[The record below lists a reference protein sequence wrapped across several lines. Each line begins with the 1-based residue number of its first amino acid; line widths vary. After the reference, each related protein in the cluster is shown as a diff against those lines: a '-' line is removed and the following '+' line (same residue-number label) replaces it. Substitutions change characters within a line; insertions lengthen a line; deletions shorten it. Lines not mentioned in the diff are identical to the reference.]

1 VTTTEHAASAVAQA
15 EPSRVRRIVA
25 RALVVLGI
33 VLLVISLFANFVR
46 REALDQSSF
55 RDTSQQLI
63 ANPDIQNQVAQT
75 MVDQLYANVD
85 VSQQLQQRL
94 PDNLQSLA
102 APLAGLAREAIYR
115 AARELLARPR
125 VQGLFVDAASLAQG
139 QVVRVLEGGG
149 PRLETTNGDVVLDL
163 RPLVVQLGDRF
174 GFLGNVEESL
184 PPDAGRVVILH
195 SDQLK
200 TAQNLTQW
208 LKAVANWIWIGVL
221 ACWAV
226 ALWLVPGRRRRE
238 LRAIAIGV
246 IVAGVALLVIRS
258 LAGSYL
264 VDHLVK
270 SDTVR
275 PSVAAFW
282 SILSQSLAD
291 GAWVGIVI
299 GVIAAVGAWVTGE
312 GTRAQRVRATVA
324 PWLSHAAAAWAVFA
338 VALLLVV
345 WALPLQR
352 FLTAVILVILA
363 TVGFELIRRQVAAE
377 AGETGTAHASGWSLP
392 RLPHHRSE
400 PAAPS
405 PSAQVDELE
414 RLARLRA
421 DDLLTEEEYAA
432 AKASALARA
441 GD

>member
-1 VTTTEHAASAVAQA
+1 VTTSEDTARVP
-15 EPSRVRRIVA
+15 EPAHLSRIRVIAA

-33 VLLVISLFANFVR
+33 LLLVVSLFANFVK
-46 REALDQSSF
+46 REALDRSSF
-55 RDTSQQLI
+55 RDTSQELI
-63 ANPDIQNQVAQT
+63 ANPAIQDQIAQT

-85 VSQQLQQRL
+85 VSAQLQQQL
-94 PDNLQSLA
+94 PDNLQRLA
-102 APLAGLAREAIYR
+102 TPLAGLAREALYR

-125 VQGLFVDAASLAQG
+125 VQNLFVDAASIAQG

-149 PRLETTNGDVVLDL
+149 PRLQTTNGNVVLDL
-163 RPLVVQLGDRF
+163 RPMVVQLGTRF

-184 PPDAGRVVILH
+184 PPDAAQVTLLR

-200 TAQNLTQW
+200 TAQDVTQW
-208 LKAVANWIWIGVL
+208 LKVVADWIWIGVL
-221 ACWAV
+221 GAWAL

-238 LRAIAIGV
+238 LRAIAIGL

-264 VDHLVK
+264 VNNLAE

-275 PSVAAFW
+275 PAVDAFW

-299 GVIAAVGAWVTGE
+299 GVIATIGAWVTGE
-312 GTRAQRVRATVA
+312 GTRARRVRQTAA
-324 PWLSHAAAAWAVFA
+324 PWLDHAAVAWAVF
-338 VALLLVV
+338 VVVLLLVV

-363 TVGFELIRRQVAAE
+363 AVGFELIRRQVASE
-377 AGETGTAHASGWSLP
+377 AVGVEPRGPSSWSLP
-392 RLPHHRSE
+392 RPGHRKA
-400 PAAPS
+400 PAAP
-405 PSAQVDELE
+405 AQVDELE
-414 RLARLRA
+414 RLAQLRR
-421 DDLLTEEEYAA
+421 DELLTEDEYAA
-432 AKASALARA
+432 AKARALSRA

>member
-1 VTTTEHAASAVAQA
+1 MRAVTDDAAPTPTQVT
-15 EPSRVRRIVA
+15 EPSRIRRIVA
-25 RALVVLGI
+25 RVLVVLGI

-63 ANPDIQNQVAQT
+63 ANPAIQNQVAQT

-85 VSQQLQQRL
+85 VSAQLQQRL
-94 PDNLQSLA
+94 PDNLQALA

-125 VQGLFVDAASLAQG
+125 VQGAFVDAASLAQSE
-139 QVVRVLEGGG
+139 VVRVLEGGG

-246 IVAGVALLVIRS
+246 IAAGVALLVIRS
-258 LAGSYL
+258 LAGTYL

-299 GVIAAVGAWVTGE
+299 GVIAAFGAWVTGE
-312 GTRAQRVRATVA
+312 GARARSVRTTVA

-338 VALLLVV
+338 VVLLLVV

-352 FLTAVILVILA
+352 FLTALILVILA

-377 AGETGTAHASGWSLP
+377 AGETETQQGSGWSLP
-392 RLPHHRSE
+392 RIKHRRSE
-400 PAAPS
+400 PPPA
-405 PSAQVDELE
+405 SAQVDELE

>member
-1 VTTTEHAASAVAQA
+1 MRLVTTGDVAPAATGPT
-15 EPSRVRRIVA
+15 EPSRARRIVA

-46 REALDQSSF
+46 REALDQGSF
-55 RDTSQQLI
+55 RDTSQELI
-63 ANPDIQNQVAQT
+63 ANPAIQNQIAQT
-75 MVDQLYANVD
+75 MVDQLYANID
-85 VSQQLQQRL
+85 VSEQLQQRL
-94 PDNLQSLA
+94 PDNLQPLA

-125 VQGLFVDAASLAQG
+125 VQGLFVDAASVAQA

-149 PRLETTNGDVVLDL
+149 PRLETANGDVVLDL

-174 GFLGNVEESL
+174 GFLGNVDESL
-184 PPDAGRVVILH
+184 PADTGRIVILH
-195 SDQLK
+195 SDQLQ
-200 TAQNLTQW
+200 TAQNVTEW
-208 LKAVANWIWIGVL
+208 LKAVADWIWIGVL

-264 VDHLVK
+264 VDHLVE

-291 GAWVGIVI
+291 GAWVGIVV
-299 GVIAAVGAWVTGE
+299 GVIAAVGAWLTGE
-312 GTRAQRVRATVA
+312 GARAQRVRATVA
-324 PWLSHAAAAWAVFA
+324 PWLSHAAVAWAVFA
-338 VALLLVV
+338 VVLLLVV

-363 TVGFELIRRQVAAE
+363 TAGFELIRRQVAAE
-377 AGETGTAHASGWSLP
+377 AGETGTQHASGWSLP

-400 PAAPS
+400 PA

-432 AKASALARA
+432 AKASTLARV

>member
-15 EPSRVRRIVA
+15 EPSRVRRIAA
-25 RALVVLGI
+25 RVLVVLGI
-33 VLLVISLFANFVR
+33 VLLVISLFANFVKN
-46 REALDQSSF
+46 EALDRSSF
-55 RDTSQQLI
+55 RDTSQELI
-63 ANPDIQNQVAQT
+63 ADPAIQNQIALT

-85 VSQQLQQRL
+85 VAARLQQRL
-94 PDNLQSLA
+94 PDNVQGLA
-102 APLAGLAREAIYR
+102 APLAGLAREALYR

-125 VQGLFVDAASLAQG
+125 VQNLFVDAASLAQA

-149 PRLETTNGDVVLDL
+149 PRLQTTNGNVVLDL

-174 GFLGNVEESL
+174 GFLGNVDETL
-184 PPDAGRVVILH
+184 PPNAAQITILR
-195 SDQLK
+195 SDQLD
-200 TAQNLTQW
+200 TAQNVTQW
-208 LKAVANWIWIGVL
+208 LKVVANWIWIGVL
-221 ACWAV
+221 ACWAA

-238 LRAIAIGV
+238 LRAIAIGL

-258 LAGSYL
+258 LAGTYL
-264 VDHLVK
+264 VNNLAD

-275 PSVAAFW
+275 PAIDSFW

-291 GAWVGIVI
+291 GAWVGIVV
-299 GVIAAVGAWVTGE
+299 GVIAAFGAWVTGE
-312 GTRAQRVRATVA
+312 GTRARSVRSTVA
-324 PWLSHAAAAWAVFA
+324 PWLSHAAVAWAVFA
-338 VALLLVV
+338 VVLLLVV

-352 FLTAVILVILA
+352 FLTALILVILA
-363 TVGFELIRRQVAAE
+363 TVGFELIRRQVASE
-377 AGETGTAHASGWSLP
+377 AGEIGTQHGSGWSLP
-392 RLPHHRSE
+392 RITHRRSE
-400 PAAPS
+400 PPPA
-405 PSAQVDELE
+405 SAQVDELE

>member
-1 VTTTEHAASAVAQA
+1 MRLVTTGDVAPAPTEPTG
-15 EPSRVRRIVA
+15 PSRARRIGA

-46 REALDQSSF
+46 REALDHNSF
-55 RDTSQQLI
+55 RDTSQELI
-63 ANPDIQNQVAQT
+63 ANPAIQNQIAQT
-75 MVDQLYANVD
+75 MVDQLYANID

-94 PDNLQSLA
+94 PDNLQPLA

-125 VQGLFVDAASLAQG
+125 VQGLFVDAASVAQS

-149 PRLETTNGDVVLDL
+149 PRLETANGDVVLDL

-174 GFLGNVEESL
+174 GFLGNLEENL
-184 PPDAGRVVILH
+184 PADTGRIVILH

-200 TAQNLTQW
+200 TAQNLTEW
-208 LKAVANWIWIGVL
+208 LKAVADWIWIGVL

-264 VDHLVK
+264 VDHLVE

-291 GAWVGIVI
+291 GAWVGIVV
-299 GVIAAVGAWVTGE
+299 GVIAAFGAWVTGE
-312 GTRAQRVRATVA
+312 GARAERVRATVA
-324 PWLSHAAAAWAVFA
+324 PWLSHAAVAWAVFA
-338 VALLLVV
+338 IALLLVV

-363 TVGFELIRRQVAAE
+363 TAGFELIRRQVAAE
-377 AGETGTAHASGWSLP
+377 AGETGAQRASGWSLP
-392 RLPHHRSE
+392 RLPQHRSE
-400 PAAPS
+400 PS
-405 PSAQVDELE
+405 PPAQVDELE

-432 AKASALARA
+432 AKASTLARA